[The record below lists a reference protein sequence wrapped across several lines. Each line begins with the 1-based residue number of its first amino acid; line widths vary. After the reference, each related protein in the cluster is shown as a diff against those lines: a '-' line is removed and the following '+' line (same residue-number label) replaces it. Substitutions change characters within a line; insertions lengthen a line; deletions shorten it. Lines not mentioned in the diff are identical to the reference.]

1 MIVIKKLLFFGI
13 ITGAVGIFAI
23 LFSDWMVE
31 STTEDL
37 VYNSTKD
44 IPFNKTGLLL
54 GTSKT
59 LLNGRTNL
67 YYTYRINAATKLYK
81 SGKIKYILVSGDNGS
96 KNYDEP
102 TTIKKDL
109 VAKGIPSNRIF
120 LDYAGFRTL
129 DSVVRSKEVF
139 GQNSITIISQ
149 QFHNERAIF
158 IANRKGIKA
167 VGYNAK
173 DVSQKYGIKVK
184 IRERFARVKMIL
196 DLIIGKQPKFLGAKI
211 TIE

>member
-1 MIVIKKLLFFGI
+1 MRAFKKLLLFGI

-23 LFSDWMVE
+23 LFSDWLVE

-173 DVSQKYGIKVK
+173 DVSRKYGIKVK

-196 DLIIGKQPKFLGAKI
+196 DIIIGKQPKFLGAKI